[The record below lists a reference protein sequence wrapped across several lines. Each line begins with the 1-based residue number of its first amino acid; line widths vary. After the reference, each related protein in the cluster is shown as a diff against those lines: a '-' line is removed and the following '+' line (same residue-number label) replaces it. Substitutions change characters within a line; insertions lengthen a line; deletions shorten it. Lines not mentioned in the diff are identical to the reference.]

1 MTRYDVY
8 VICDQC
14 GQPHSV
20 NVQIEL
26 ENAGLDKTRLA
37 DHFSDSPAPPQVAF
51 MQTNK
56 YRCPHT
62 KQLFAAAD
70 LNAAVLFAASASQA

>member
-1 MTRYDVY
+1 MPKYDVY

-14 GQPHSV
+14 GQPHAV
-20 NVQIEL
+20 NVR
-26 ENAGLDKTRLA
+26 LDLDDETLNKSRLA
-37 DHFSDSPAPPQVAF
+37 DHFAGRPMPPQITF

-62 KQLFAAAD
+62 KQLFPASDINDAI
-70 LNAAVLFAASASQA
+70 LFAVALPS

>member
-1 MTRYDVY
+1 MTKYDVY

-20 NVQIEL
+20 NVRLEL
-26 ENAGLDKTRLA
+26 GDPALDKTLLG
-37 DHFSDSPAPPQVAF
+37 DQYSSSPVPAQVAF

-62 KQLFAAAD
+62 KQLFAATD
-70 LNAAVLFAASASQA
+70 LNSAVLFAAA